1 MMTATT
7 RAHFCDAKNTPTV
20 PAAFW
25 EHFVSLSQDKTQPV
39 VIEQGALIEPL
50 LSLEDVFELARNV
63 VESGD
68 MTVNADGQMLKQPSV
83 PGFPQA
89 FDGFEQFVRD
99 FAALNDAEGITFT
112 RDYCLKHSS
121 TVAKKLRAF
130 THGYIERYG
139 MPYPGANAVFI
150 GGRYRSTWIG
160 LHNDSCDTF
169 LLPLYG
175 RKRMMIWPP
184 AYFDEMALERKSAL
198 NGVCFG
204 HIDVSP
210 YAADATIYE
219 VEAGEI
225 FFIPAGWWHY
235 NKLEALETTLTVSV
249 GMFSHGTAQGFCENP
264 IKAAMASNAASAQ
277 TGAIAPVPAGV
288 FESLTEVELPAPV
301 AQFIDTIR
309 DNSKIQMLLKL
320 SANGIIRDRA
330 LGRSADVDFS
340 QTAIQA
346 RADSP
351 LYLLVLNEQAGLLF
365 AAGAMLRVPQLST
378 VRALISAL
386 QRGGA
391 VVLGE
396 VLAVPADADEVL
408 AVVRWLYD
416 QAAIDTFV

>member
-1 MMTATT
+1 MTATI
-7 RAHFCDAKNTPTV
+7 RARVCNANNTPTV
-20 PAAFW
+20 PAVFW
-25 EHFVSLSQDKTQPV
+25 ERFVSLSQDKSLPV
-39 VIEQGALIEPL
+39 VMGQDVLSEPL
-50 LSLEDVFELARNV
+50 MNLEDVFELARNV

-68 MTVNADGQMLKQPSV
+68 MTVNADGQMLKQPAV

-99 FAALNDAEGITFT
+99 FAALNNAEGITFT

-121 TVAKKLRAF
+121 TVATRLRAF

-169 LLPLYG
+169 LFPLYG

-184 AYFDEMALERKSAL
+184 AYFDEMALEKKSAL

-210 YAADATIYE
+210 YVGDATIYE

-264 IKAAMASNAASAQ
+264 IKAAIASSAGSAQ
-277 TGAIAPVPAGV
+277 TGAIPPVPGGV
-288 FESLTEVELPAPV
+288 FDSLADVELPVQV
-301 AQFIDTIR
+301 ARFVDTIR

-330 LGRSADVDFS
+330 VGRSAVVDWS
-340 QTAIQA
+340 QARFQA

-351 LYLLVLNEQAGLLF
+351 LYLLALNEQAGLLF
-365 AAGAMLRVPQLST
+365 AAGAMLRVQELSA
-378 VRALISAL
+378 VRDLIGVL
-386 QRGGA
+386 QGA
-391 VVLGE
+391 GPVRVQDDG
-396 VLAVPADADEVL
+396 DEVQN
-408 AVVRWLYD
+408 VVRWLYE
-416 QAAIDTFV
+416 QAAIDTFA

>member
-1 MMTATT
+1 MTATT
-7 RAHFCDAKNTPTV
+7 RAHLFDAKNTPTI

-25 EHFVSLSQDKTQPV
+25 EHFVSLSRDKTQPV
-39 VIEQGALIEPL
+39 VIEQATLVEPL
-50 LSLEDVFELARNV
+50 MSLDDAFELARNV

-68 MTVNADGQMLKQPSV
+68 MTVNADGQMLKQPAV

-89 FDGFEQFVRD
+89 FEGFEQFVRD

-121 TVAKKLRAF
+121 TVATKLRAF
-130 THGYIERYG
+130 THGYSERYG

-169 LLPLYG
+169 LFPLYG

-184 AYFDEMALERKSAL
+184 AYFDEMALEKKSAL

-204 HIDVSP
+204 HIDVTP

-219 VEAGEI
+219 VGPGEI

-264 IKAAMASNAASAQ
+264 IKAAIASRVGTAP
-277 TGAIAPVPAGV
+277 TGAIAQVPGGV
-288 FESLTEVELPAPV
+288 FESLAEVQLPPPV
-301 AQFIDTIR
+301 AQFVDAIR

-320 SANGIIRDRA
+320 SANGIIRDRS
-330 LGRSADVDFS
+330 LGRPGGCECW
-340 QTAIQA
+340 QRLIQA

-351 LYLLVLNEQAGLLF
+351 LYLLALNDDTGLLF
-365 AAGAMLRVPQLST
+365 AGGAMLRVESLPT
-378 VRALISAL
+378 VRVLIRAL
-386 QRGGA
+386 QGA
-391 VVLGE
+391 APIR
-396 VLAVPADADEVL
+396 LAQALPGQAGDEHVQA
-408 AVVRWLYD
+408 AVQWLYE
-416 QAAIDTFV
+416 QAAIDVFA

>member
-7 RAHFCDAKNTPTV
+7 RAHLFDAKNTPTI

-25 EHFVSLSQDKTQPV
+25 EHFVSLSHDKTQPV
-39 VIEQGALIEPL
+39 VIEQAMLIEPL
-50 LSLEDVFELARNV
+50 MSLEDAFELARNV

-68 MTVNADGQMLKQPSV
+68 MTVNADGRMLKQPAV
-83 PGFPQA
+83 PGFPRA
-89 FDGFEQFVRD
+89 FEGFEQFVRG
-99 FAALNDAEGITFT
+99 FAALNHAEGITFT

-121 TVAKKLRAF
+121 TVATKLRAF
-130 THGYIERYG
+130 THGYSERYG

-169 LLPLYG
+169 LFPLYG

-184 AYFDEMALERKSAL
+184 AYFDEMALEKKSAL

-204 HIDVSP
+204 HIDVTP

-219 VEAGEI
+219 VGPGEI

-235 NKLEALETTLTVSV
+235 NKLEELETTLTVSV

-264 IKAAMASNAASAQ
+264 IKAAIASKAGTALTGTIAQ
-277 TGAIAPVPAGV
+277 VPGGV
-288 FESLTEVELPAPV
+288 FESLAQVQLPAAV
-301 AQFIDTIR
+301 AQFVEAIE

-320 SANGIIRDRA
+320 SANGIIRDRSMGR
-330 LGRSADVDFS
+330 LGAGDCWQRV
-340 QTAIQA
+340 IQA

-351 LYLLVLNEQAGLLF
+351 LYLLALNDDAGLLF
-365 AAGAMLRVPQLST
+365 AGGAMLRIQSLPAVRVLI
-378 VRALISAL
+378 RAL
-386 QRGGA
+386 QEGA
-391 VVLGE
+391 PIRLAQDLPKQADDEHVHTVVQ
-396 VLAVPADADEVL
+396 
-408 AVVRWLYD
+408 WLYE
-416 QAAIDTFV
+416 QAAIDVFA

>member
-7 RAHFCDAKNTPTV
+7 CAPVFDANNTPTV

-25 EHFVSLSQDKTQPV
+25 EHFVSLSHDKTQPV
-39 VIEQGALIEPL
+39 VLEQGALIEPL
-50 LSLEDVFELARNV
+50 LSLEDAFDLARNV

-68 MTVNADGQMLKQPSV
+68 MTVNADGQMLKQPAV
-83 PGFPQA
+83 PGFPRA

-99 FAALNDAEGITFT
+99 FAALNHADGITFT
-112 RDYCLKHSS
+112 RDYCLKHSG
-121 TVAKKLRAF
+121 TVATKLRAF
-130 THGYIERYG
+130 THGYSERYG

-169 LLPLYG
+169 LFPLYG

-184 AYFDEMALERKSAL
+184 AYFDEMALEKKSAL

-204 HIDVSP
+204 HIDVTP

-219 VEAGEI
+219 VGPGEI

-235 NKLEALETTLTVSV
+235 NKLDELETTLTVSV

-264 IKAAMASNAASAQ
+264 IKAAMVSRAGTAL
-277 TGAIAPVPAGV
+277 TGAIAQVPGGV
-288 FESLTEVELPAPV
+288 FESLADVALPLPV
-301 AQFIDTIR
+301 AQFVDSIR

-320 SANGIIRDRA
+320 SANGIIRDRT
-330 LGRSADVDFS
+330 LGRPGGAECWQRVVR
-340 QTAIQA
+340 A

-351 LYLLVLNEQAGLLF
+351 LYLLVLDQEAGLLF
-365 AAGAMLRVPQLST
+365 AGGAMLRVQQLPA
-378 VRALISAL
+378 VRALINVL
-386 QRGGA
+386 QGGA
-391 VVLGE
+391 PIT
-396 VLAVPADADEVL
+396 LAEALPEQAGNEHL
-408 AVVRWLYD
+408 HSVVRWLYE
-416 QAAIDTFV
+416 QAAIDVFT